1 MVEKFLGK
9 IKILIQNLYIYFHNY
24 HIIIKVPFLVPLNY
38 LFSSSRLDMEN
49 MVLSQPE
56 TTDNQCQN
64 DQFIVS
70 GGPPVPSVC
79 GTLTGSHS
87 KYQQIYSD
95 SVSPPKKGEV
105 GSRPIYGP

>member
-1 MVEKFLGK
+1 
-9 IKILIQNLYIYFHNY
+9 
-24 HIIIKVPFLVPLNY
+24 
-38 LFSSSRLDMEN
+38 MEN

-95 SVSPPKKGEV
+95 SVSPQKKGEV